1 MRKYITEIL
10 DDINK
15 DVTALETY
23 KNNAAV
29 KTLFEYAFLPEK
41 KIDLPEGDPPF
52 KPDPGPLGM
61 TPANFFQET
70 RKFYV
75 FNRKDLPKLRR
86 EQLFIQLLE
95 ALHPSEAKII
105 VAMKDQNLNSLYN
118 NITHQV
124 LAQYG
129 LIPEQK
135 ETPDGDQA
143 SKKS

>member
-1 MRKYITEIL
+1 
-10 DDINK
+10 
-15 DVTALETY
+15 
-23 KNNAAV
+23 
-29 KTLFEYAFLPEK
+29 
-41 KIDLPEGDPPF
+41 
-52 KPDPGPLGM
+52 
-61 TPANFFQET
+61 
-70 RKFYV
+70 
-75 FNRKDLPKLRR
+75 
-86 EQLFIQLLE
+86 LE

>member
-1 MRKYITEIL
+1 
-10 DDINK
+10 
-15 DVTALETY
+15 
-23 KNNAAV
+23 
-29 KTLFEYAFLPEK
+29 
-41 KIDLPEGDPPF
+41 
-52 KPDPGPLGM
+52 M